1 MRGLAAVILLTTAAC
16 VSTPTSTSASDA
28 SVTPSASEWIEIAPM
43 NVARSEHPGVVLDG
57 ELIVAGGFI
66 EVGVGRTGVTAT
78 VEAYDPDTGAWH
90 DLPALPVPV
99 HHGMAASVSD
109 RLFFIGGY
117 SEAGDPIGNV
127 WELVGDDWVDRASL
141 PRPLAAGAAVAMDN
155 QIYVVG
161 GTPHGGVARYDLAQ
175 DSWSEGPDP
184 GLQRE
189 HVAAVAYEGEI
200 WLIAGRWQGE
210 IFDSTEVFDPLS
222 GSWRAGSA
230 LNESRSGFGAA
241 VIDGAIVVAGGEVFG
256 PDQAL
261 STVERLEVDSDQWS
275 LIDPVPHGI
284 HGNPLLA
291 LGPHLYLP
299 GGSTRAG
306 GIEND
311 GRVYRIIPD

>member
-1 MRGLAAVILLTTAAC
+1 MRGLAAVVLVTTAAC
-16 VSTPTSTSASDA
+16 VTTPTSTSESDA
-28 SVTPSASEWIEIAPM
+28 TPATPASEWIEIAPM
-43 NVARSEHPGVVLDG
+43 NVARSEHPGVVVEG
-57 ELIVAGGFI
+57 ELVVAGGFI

-78 VEAYDPDTGAWH
+78 VEAYAPETDAWH

-117 SEAGDPIGNV
+117 SEPGDPVRNV

-141 PRPLAAGAAVAMDN
+141 PRPVAAGAAVAIDN

-161 GTPHGGVARYDLAQ
+161 GTPHGGMVRYDPTR
-175 DSWSEGPDP
+175 DSWSEGPGP

-210 IFDSTEVFDPLS
+210 IFDTTEIFDPVS
-222 GSWRAGSA
+222 GSWRAGPA

-261 STVERLEVDSDQWS
+261 STVERLEVGRGHWS

-291 LGPHLYLP
+291 LGPHLYLL
-299 GGSTRAG
+299 GGSTQTG

-311 GRVYRIIPD
+311 GRSYRITPD